1 MSDNKR
7 YDDEAERR
15 DVEEPLRRT
24 TGEFISEVRYDRYT
38 DSQAGSGVQY
48 GSLASGSGLAL
59 GLVGAVTLSAVIG
72 EQEIERLP
80 T

>member
-1 MSDNKR
+1 MPKSLYVGRQVNSS
-7 YDDEAERR
+7 A
-15 DVEEPLRRT
+15 
-24 TGEFISEVRYDRYT
+24 RYDRYT

-48 GSLASGSGLAL
+48 GSLALGSGLGL